1 MKKIYLF
8 LTALLLATALQA
20 ATNVNSPA
28 LNSPDGDESPENSYQ
43 LTVNVNATDT
53 TLANVKILYS
63 SSGFGSSIDSYSISQ
78 YQEFTNRTPTALP
91 RGNYYVALVST
102 KFGRYSYAFPVIS
115 QKQVQLTSDQTID
128 FNFHKL
134 TVDFDLPD
142 GAEDHFYTRTRQ
154 YGLNNSNFCEIS
166 LGNQNSIE
174 VFEGNVSLTI
184 YDKNNYY
191 QIASYGGDITSDQ
204 TQIIPF
210 HTLTVST
217 NASEEV
223 MNLSEIRVYNGNNN
237 QYYTLANN
245 GSVVLPEGSYSVRL
259 VDKDLGTTTASKSIT
274 LSSDQTVSLNNYNLT
289 VNLNTTHPDNLIL
302 IYSNSEYNVRS
313 YYGDGATIIE
323 NHSSIS
329 LLEGTRIYVGVYDKK
344 SNQTLEYKKIEMEA
358 DQTVDFDI
366 NFFNL
371 TINLNATRPDN
382 LILIYSRKD
391 ENVFYYN
398 GSGATIIENH
408 SSISF
413 SDGTRIYVGVYDNE
427 SKKTLAYKE
436 VVVRAEQTLDFNI
449 KDLTVNFSATRP
461 DNLILIYSSDEYYV
475 RYYQDYGERATIME
489 NQSPVSFSEGTRIY
503 VGVYDKESQETVY
516 YKEVVMDSD
525 KTEDFKLNLVSLN
538 ISAPAEIQDDIDI
551 YLSSTSSTNYYYKEI
566 NGSVLVPDGK
576 YEIEVHTSRQTIYKT
591 LDVTEDAS
599 FDIKINKLAITC
611 QDIDGNVASDIAL
624 QLRLNKND
632 GYSSYRTDE
641 NGLVNSYWFEGD
653 TVRITPEDNNFDVSN
668 YIVIM
673 SEDKNVTLK
682 VPNKIT
688 FKLYV
693 DGRPYTNYARIFNF
707 DNQRMNCDDDDKGNY
722 TLRYDSKHPLRLYMD
737 DLHGSSTDCDEGFV
751 AGYFIPTDG
760 CKVKVASVSV
770 QSDGKGLVFP
780 RNDFQPQQIYR
791 MFVGNVVRL
800 AAVPVGD
807 GEFVNWE
814 INGKQYTQPLIDYT
828 VTDDAVT
835 AIAHFSGDVTTN
847 VKGVTPPSSE
857 QITVSIE
864 GGFLRLPESV
874 EGDASFYSVDGR
886 MVKQVGVVGDR
897 IVISDL
903 PAGAYVL
910 TLYVEGRILS
920 ARFVKP

>member
-63 SSGFGSSIDSYSISQ
+63 SSGFGYYIDIDSYSISQ
-78 YQEFTNRTPTALP
+78 YQEITNRTPTALP

-154 YGLNNSNFCEIS
+154 YGLNNSYFCEIS

-223 MNLSEIRVYNGNNN
+223 MNLSEIRVYNGNNY

-274 LSSDQTVSLNNYNLT
+274 LSSDQTVSLNNYNIT

-302 IYSNSEYNVRS
+302 IYSNSEDYVRS

-371 TINLNATRPDN
+371 T
-382 LILIYSRKD
+382 
-391 ENVFYYN
+391 
-398 GSGATIIENH
+398 
-408 SSISF
+408 
-413 SDGTRIYVGVYDNE
+413 
-427 SKKTLAYKE
+427 
-436 VVVRAEQTLDFNI
+436 
-449 KDLTVNFSATRP
+449 VNFSATRP
-461 DNLILIYSSDEYYV
+461 DNLILIYSENSSYV

-566 NGSVLVPDGK
+566 NESVLVPDGK
-576 YEIEVHTSRQTIYKT
+576 YEIKVKTSRQTIYKT
-591 LDVTEDAS
+591 LDVSEDTS
-599 FDIKINKLAITC
+599 LDIKVNKLAITC
-611 QDIDGNVASDIAL
+611 QDIDGNVASDIRL
-624 QLRLNKND
+624 QLRSNKND

-641 NGLVNSYWFEGD
+641 NGQVISYWFEGD

-693 DGRPYTNYARIFNF
+693 DGRPYTKYAHIFNF
-707 DNQRMNCDDDDKGNY
+707 DNQPMNYDDDDKGNY

-737 DLHGSSTDCDEGFV
+737 DLHGSSTYCDEGFV

-760 CKVKVASVSV
+760 CKVEVASVSV

-807 GEFVNWE
+807 GKFVNWE

-864 GGFLRLPESV
+864 GGILRLPESV

>member
-8 LTALLLATALQA
+8 LTALLLATALPA
-20 ATNVNSPA
+20 ATSSNSSA
-28 LNSPDGDESPENSYQ
+28 LISPDGDETPENTYK
-43 LTVNVNATDT
+43 LTVNLKPTNTDNLILIYGYDEISVEDYAEIGDPNSIIENHGSISFDERLLDEVEGIYVGVFDKATQT
-53 TLANVKILYS
+53 TLEYKKVVMN
-63 SSGFGSSIDSYSISQ
+63 
-78 YQEFTNRTPTALP
+78 
-91 RGNYYVALVST
+91 
-102 KFGRYSYAFPVIS
+102 
-115 QKQVQLTSDQTID
+115 SDQ
-128 FNFHKL
+128 
-134 TVDFDLPD
+134 TVDFDL
-142 GAEDHFYTRTRQ
+142 
-154 YGLNNSNFCEIS
+154 
-166 LGNQNSIE
+166 
-174 VFEGNVSLTI
+174 
-184 YDKNNYY
+184 
-191 QIASYGGDITSDQ
+191 
-204 TQIIPF
+204 
-210 HTLTVST
+210 T
-217 NASEEV
+217 NG
-223 MNLSEIRVYNGNNN
+223 R
-237 QYYTLANN
+237 
-245 GSVVLPEGSYSVRL
+245 
-259 VDKDLGTTTASKSIT
+259 
-274 LSSDQTVSLNNYNLT
+274 YNLT
-289 VNLNTTHPDNLIL
+289 VNLNAANTANLIL
-302 IYSNSEYNVRS
+302 VYGTNRFLIENLDDDDIE
-313 YYGDGATIIE
+313 YGDIKIIE
-323 NHSSIS
+323 NHSSVS
-329 LLEGTRIYVGVYDKK
+329 LSEGQTIYVGIYDNVSQK
-344 SNQTLEYKKIEMEA
+344 TIEYREVVMDS
-358 DQTVDFDI
+358 DQTVDFDLTRY
-366 NFFNL
+366 NL
-371 TINLNATRPDN
+371 TVNLNATRPDN
-382 LILIYSRKD
+382 LILIYSSD
-391 ENVFYYN
+391 DFYVRYYRN
-398 GSGATIIENH
+398 FGGEATIIENH
-408 SSISF
+408 
-413 SDGTRIYVGVYDNE
+413 
-427 SKKTLAYKE
+427 
-436 VVVRAEQTLDFNI
+436 
-449 KDLTVNFSATRP
+449 
-461 DNLILIYSSDEYYV
+461 
-475 RYYQDYGERATIME
+475 
-489 NQSPVSFSEGTRIY
+489 SPVSFSEGTRIY
-503 VGVYDKESQETVY
+503 VGVYDTESQETVY

-538 ISAPAEIQDDIDI
+538 ISAPVEIQDDIDI

-566 NGSVLVPDGK
+566 NRSVLVPDGK
-576 YEIEVHTSRQTIYKT
+576 YEIKVHTSRQTIYKT

-611 QDIDGNVASDIAL
+611 QDIDGNVASDIQL

-641 NGLVNSYWFEGD
+641 NGLVISYWFEGD

-693 DGRPYTNYARIFNF
+693 DGRPYTNYAHIFNF
-707 DNQRMNCDDDDKGNY
+707 DNQRMNYDDDDKGNY

-737 DLHGSSTDCDEGFV
+737 DLHGSSTYCDEGFV

-760 CKVKVASVSV
+760 CKVEVASVSV

-864 GGFLRLPESV
+864 GGILRLPESV